1 MLSPLVL
8 AIPMYFLLM
17 GVELLYERWSGR
29 HTYRLEDAVTNIN
42 TGILNQIT
50 SIFFKLIK
58 VGIYIWVYESF
69 ALTHLP
75 ENGWTFALLFVLW
88 DFGYYWEHRLA
99 HTVSLFWGGHSVH
112 HQSED
117 YNLSVALRQSS
128 TAFIWGAPIYLPLAL
143 LGFSPTHFVLVAGFN
158 LLYQFWIHTEHIQR
172 MPRWFEAIFNTP
184 SHHRVHHG
192 RNLEY
197 LDKNYAGVFIIW
209 DRLFGTFEPEG
220 TKAVYGVTTP
230 LASFNPVHAN
240 VAHYRWLFGQV
251 GKARTLP
258 DAARMLFKPPGW
270 LPDYLGGTQVPKD
283 AAPDY
288 RKHTA
293 RAHRRVQVYVLVQF
307 LFQLAVAALFFFQQ
321 AHWDLLPR
329 LGFTAWLVWSSL
341 MLGYL
346 LEHTTSALR
355 YAEIARWLL
364 LPVLFALLGTP
375 IWMAVGVLGAI
386 HWVWVFYLPLED
398 PTPVSTSEPV
408 NV

>member
-17 GVELLYERWSGR
+17 GVELIYEHWSGR

-143 LGFSPTHFVLVAGFN
+143 LGFSPTHFVLVGGFN
-158 LLYQFWIHTEHIQR
+158 LLYQFWIHTEHIRR
-172 MPRWFEAIFNTP
+172 MPRWFEAVFNTP

-192 RNLEY
+192 RNLAY

-220 TKAVYGVTTP
+220 QRAVYGVTTP
-230 LASFNPVHAN
+230 LASFNPVYAN

-251 GKARTLP
+251 SKARSVGDGL
-258 DAARMLFKPPGW
+258 RMLFRPPGW
-270 LPDYLGGTQVPKD
+270 LPDYLGGTQAPQE
-283 AAPDY
+283 AAADY
-288 RKHTA
+288 RKHA
-293 RAHRRVQVYVLVQF
+293 SGAQRRVQLYVLLQF
-307 LFQLAVAALFFFQQ
+307 AIQLGMAALFFFRQ
-321 AHWDLLPR
+321 ADWALPLR
-329 LGFTAWLVWSSL
+329 LGFTAWLVASSL
-341 MLGYL
+341 LLGFL
-346 LEHTTSALR
+346 LERRGRALWI
-355 YAEIARWLL
+355 AEGGRVIAL
-364 LPVLFALLGTP
+364 VALLWLTFSG
-375 IWMAVGVLGAI
+375 
-386 HWVWVFYLPLED
+386 
-398 PTPVSTSEPV
+398 
-408 NV
+408 